1 MNRSFLLIIA
11 LLVISITF
19 GVVVYFRASDT
30 VVPPAASPV
39 ATNSATVDAKS
50 ASAPVPALTPVL
62 PRAAKIHYP
71 NAKFTFAVLGDT
83 QRFYPSNASGGLQ
96 QAVKSIQAKNVDLV
110 MTVGDLLQSCG
121 DGCDDKLEEWQDTL
135 GSLATKTYAV
145 MGNHDRTKKSKS
157 DKAWQKVFDMP
168 TNGPEGYSEL
178 VYSFDFQNTHFVVLN
193 TEKSKTST
201 INQEQRDWLERDLA
215 ANTRE
220 QTFVFYHQP
229 AYPVSSKIG
238 ESLDVYPDKR
248 DALWEMFIKYKVTAV
263 FNGHE
268 HIHSRQKVKGV
279 YQFVFG
285 NTDSFAHEMPKPGAA
300 DFSYDGN
307 TYGLVEVAGDQVVV
321 KLYTVDGQLVNTYKL
336 DK

>member
-1 MNRSFLLIIA
+1 MQKLYVYIVVLLILGTLA
-11 LLVISITF
+11 L
-19 GVVVYFRASDT
+19 VYSNRTDTDPAQT
-30 VVPPAASPV
+30 VVPQKSVV
-39 ATNSATVDAKS
+39 AVPKPE
-50 ASAPVPALTPVL
+50 APKPMVVTPVVV
-62 PRAAKIHYP
+62 PKVHYP

-83 QRFYPSNASGGLQ
+83 QRFSPGRVDGGLQ
-96 QAVKSIQAKNVDLV
+96 QAVKSIQTKNVDLV

-121 DGCDDKLEEWQDTL
+121 DGCDDKLKEWQGVL
-135 GSLATKTYAV
+135 GPLATKTYAV

-157 DKAWQKVFDMP
+157 DKTWQKVFDLP

-193 TEKSKTST
+193 TEKSKTGA
-201 INQEQRDWLERDLA
+201 INEEQRDWLERDLA
-215 ANTRE
+215 SNTRE

-248 DALWEMFIKYKVTAV
+248 DQVWGIFLKYGVTAV

-268 HIHSRQKVKGV
+268 HIHSRQKVNGL

-285 NTDSFAHEMPKPGAA
+285 NTDSFSHDMPDSGVA
-300 DFSYDGN
+300 DFSYQGR
-307 TYGLVEVAGDQVVV
+307 TYGLVEVVGDSVVV
-321 KLYTVDGQLVNTYKL
+321 KLYTVGGALVNTYQL
-336 DK
+336 ER